1 MVGPWS
7 CVNLSFVLAFFFSG
21 VNEFEDEQLLE
32 PRNRHPICFVGP
44 FWAARLSSWFIPSG
58 SRFHAATQDV
68 RSCSTLPGWSL
79 LRVWSR
85 WIVEFGWVWE
95 FEQSFLLLFARAQGF
110 RSRVEFMDFVDWKLP
125 LTCAYT
131 IKSRIWL
138 SHPSASS
145 GVRGSVLSSSCTCHV
160 WMLLW
165 SHWIWL
171 YEGHCKVGLS
181 GSTVLR
187 LWLGL
192 RGIEGHCKTLQPVG
206 EIASRAVDPGVAEQV
221 GRSGD

>member
-1 MVGPWS
+1 M
-7 CVNLSFVLAFFFSG
+7 
-21 VNEFEDEQLLE
+21 VNESEDKQLLE

-68 RSCSTLPGWSL
+68 RSCSTLADLYSEFDHVGFWSL
-79 LRVWSR
+79 D
-85 WIVEFGWVWE
+85 E
-95 FEQSFLLLFARAQGF
+95 FEHLFLWILWLFANAQGF

-145 GVRGSVLSSSCTCHV
+145 GVRGSVSSSSCTCHV

-165 SHWIWL
+165 LHWNWFR
-171 YEGHCKVGLS
+171 EGHTNKSMKVNRQTNSIKGGYSVLLCS
-181 GSTVLR
+181 GC
-187 LWLGL
+187 GF
-192 RGIEGHCKTLQPVG
+192 
-206 EIASRAVDPGVAEQV
+206 
-221 GRSGD
+221 

>member
-1 MVGPWS
+1 MLVF
-7 CVNLSFVLAFFFSG
+7 CFLV
-21 VNEFEDEQLLE
+21 VNESEDKQLLE

-68 RSCSTLPGWSL
+68 RSCSTLADLYSEFDHVGFWSL
-79 LRVWSR
+79 D
-85 WIVEFGWVWE
+85 E
-95 FEQSFLLLFARAQGF
+95 FEHLFLWILWLFANAQGF

-145 GVRGSVLSSSCTCHV
+145 GVRGSVSSSSCTPH
-160 WMLLW
+160 
-165 SHWIWL
+165 SA
-171 YEGHCKVGLS
+171 CKIFTERCVACCPNL
-181 GSTVLR
+181 
-187 LWLGL
+187 
-192 RGIEGHCKTLQPVG
+192 
-206 EIASRAVDPGVAEQV
+206 IASPWSCTTCNLCW
-221 GRSGD
+221 RSVFWWWTSLKTSSC